1 MRALI
6 VSATRAARSNRRNVG
21 RGRNLAF
28 VSRVR
33 ASTRASGR
41 AREDDARDERAAHRL
56 VRRARR
62 VSLRRGVG
70 VGIER
75 GRRARDEGRWK
86 YRIALLVAREI

>member
-1 MRALI
+1 MTRQCDACGALELTACRSGTPSRAPL
-6 VSATRAARSNRRNVG
+6 VFARPRVDPRVESRAQ
-21 RGRNLAF
+21 
-28 VSRVR
+28 
-33 ASTRASGR
+33 
-41 AREDDARDERAAHRL
+41 DDARDERAVHRL